1 MGGSIR
7 LQRERVLPR
16 KLPPGKIPWS
26 SCNFTAAGLA
36 NMHAQQHHS
45 GGLLSWRL
53 LGWIMLSALAHLLL
67 LSMGGG
73 ATPNIIAPQTRLFI
87 ADIRY
92 VTPESTRPEPTVQA
106 VPENKKQTPVT
117 DSPQPAPAQEAT
129 TARTPPPAVV
139 ELPFPFDAYYSAS
152 EVDVRAQPAND
163 VALVYPWVEYKLRV
177 SGVVQLTLLINERGG
192 LDKVTVIDAKP
203 PGVFEDA
210 ALEAVNKLQFTPALK
225 NGQPVKSRKT
235 IDVVFDP
242 SDQAKPPAS
251 KQTGF

>member
-1 MGGSIR
+1 
-7 LQRERVLPR
+7 
-16 KLPPGKIPWS
+16 
-26 SCNFTAAGLA
+26 
-36 NMHAQQHHS
+36 MHAQQHHS
-45 GGLLSWRL
+45 GGLFSRRL
-53 LGWIMLSALAHLLL
+53 LGWITFSALAHVLL

-73 ATPNIIAPQTRLFI
+73 TRPNIIAPQTRPFI
-87 ADIRY
+87 AEIRY
-92 VTPESTRPEPTVQA
+92 VTPENTHPEPAVQTA
-106 VPENKKQTPVT
+106 KENEKQTPVT

-129 TARTPPPAVV
+129 TARTPPPAAV
-139 ELPFPFDAYYSAS
+139 ELPFPFDAYYNAS
-152 EVDVRAQPAND
+152 EVDVRAQPTND

-192 LDKVTVIDAKP
+192 LDKVTVIEARP

-242 SDQAKPPAS
+242 SEQAKPPAS
-251 KQTGF
+251 K